1 MTRHPRRLLIVAIGC
16 AVLQFLL
23 GAPSLTE
30 GTGTVHDVSTVM
42 QLIVTAIGLVAL
54 ALAVVGFAARR
65 RSPR

>member
-1 MTRHPRRLLIVAIGC
+1 MTHHPRRLLIIAISC
-16 AVLQFLL
+16 AGL

-30 GTGTVHDVSTVM
+30 GTGTLRDVSAVL

-54 ALAVVGFAARR
+54 ALAAVGFTARR